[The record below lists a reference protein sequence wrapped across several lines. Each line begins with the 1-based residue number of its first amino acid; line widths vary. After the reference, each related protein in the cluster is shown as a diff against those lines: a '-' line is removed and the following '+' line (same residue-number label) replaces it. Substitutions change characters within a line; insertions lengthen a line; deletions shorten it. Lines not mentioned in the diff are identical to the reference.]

1 MALAPLRLS
10 PDLISLISVGLA
22 VTAAWLL
29 ATGRGILGGIVL
41 HAASVLDG
49 VDGETA
55 RLLMRAGPRGAM
67 LDGILDRVGD
77 AAVMAGLGVWALGE
91 GSNLSAGVVVCLAV
105 AATTGSLLSMASKD
119 RGTAL
124 GLPPAPERQLGYLLG
139 GRDGRLLLVTVC
151 AILGRPALALIAVA
165 VTSGLTLALRL
176 WIVRRGLLAST

>member
-1 MALAPLRLS
+1 
-10 PDLISLISVGLA
+10 
-22 VTAAWLL
+22 
-29 ATGRGILGGIVL
+29 
-41 HAASVLDG
+41 VLDG